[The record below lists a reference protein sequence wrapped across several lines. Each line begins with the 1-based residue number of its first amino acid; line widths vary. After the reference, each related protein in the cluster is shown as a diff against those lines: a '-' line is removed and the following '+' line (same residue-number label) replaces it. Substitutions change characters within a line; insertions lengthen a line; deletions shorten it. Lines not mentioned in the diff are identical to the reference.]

1 MDVTQ
6 LMEKMDELLVK
17 NAPEEMERPGNI
29 VAAAFIV
36 AEDAVKDG
44 LVSGSLWDECGAH
57 LLAAHFAYFRGLPIG
72 TFTAPFIGMRF
83 REIQRENGETP
94 LAPPCQL

>member
-1 MDVTQ
+1 MDVIQ

-17 NAPEEMERPGNI
+17 NAPDEMERPGNI

-36 AEDAVKDG
+36 AEDAVKEG
-44 LVSGSLWDECGAH
+44 VVSGSLWDECGAH

>member
-6 LMEKMDELLVK
+6 LMERMDALLLK

-29 VAAAFIV
+29 VTAAIIV
-36 AEDAVKDG
+36 AEDVVKEG
-44 LVSGSLWDECGAH
+44 LISGPLWDENGSH
-57 LLAAHFAYFRGLPIG
+57 LLAAHYAYFRGLPIG
-72 TFTAPFIGMRF
+72 TFSAPFIGMRF
-83 REIQRENGETP
+83 RELQREKGETP